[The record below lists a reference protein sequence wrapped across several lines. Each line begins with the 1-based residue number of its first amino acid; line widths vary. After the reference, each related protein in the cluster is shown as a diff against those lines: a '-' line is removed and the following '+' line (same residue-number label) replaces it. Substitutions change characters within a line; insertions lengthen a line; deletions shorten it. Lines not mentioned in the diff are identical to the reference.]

1 MLAET
6 SRSAPEAPAPLPAS
20 RTHNREL
27 YIDAFRGLMALV
39 MMQGHVFDALV
50 LVAARAAPLYQMQAV
65 LHGSTAPG
73 FLFASGFVAGLPR
86 APLSA
91 AATLRRAKRL
101 LFVLAVGYA
110 IHLPYLSFWKTL
122 LEATP
127 AEKAALFAC
136 DALQVIAISQL
147 VLLALQWMTGQRW
160 AFAAAVLALVVLVA
174 GPFVWASGVSR
185 HLPLPL
191 AAYLDMSRAPSLFPV
206 FPFAAF
212 VLAGAVAGAALG
224 RQDPATRWRRGLA
237 FGFGLMVFGALL
249 AIPLSGRVFFWGVS
263 PAYALLRIGAL
274 LLLLLAIE
282 ALARRATSGL
292 KPLALLGHETLL
304 VYVMHLL
311 ILYGGVVIGASPLM
325 PFFGTLG
332 YAQAALVLLAMLP
345 AIYVTAKAW
354 HRFKM
359 RKPHAASLVLVFL
372 GVAFAWE
379 FMTRPW

>member
-1 MLAET
+1 M
-6 SRSAPEAPAPLPAS
+6 SALPATPSPPLPFPD
-20 RTHNREL
+20 RRKKPRNREI

-50 LVAARAAPLYQMQAV
+50 LASARAEALYGMQAV

-86 APLSA
+86 SPLSA

-101 LFVLAVGYA
+101 VFVLAVGYA

-127 AEKAALFAC
+127 AEQAALFAC
-136 DALQVIAISQL
+136 DALQVIAVSQL
-147 VLLALQWMTGQRW
+147 ALLAVQWLTGRRW
-160 AFAAAVLALVVLVA
+160 ALAAAVLAAAILVA

-185 HLPLPL
+185 GIPLPL
-191 AAYLDMSRAPSLFPV
+191 AAYLDMSRAPSQFPV

-212 VLAGAVAGAALG
+212 VLAGAVAGSALG

-237 FGFGLMVFGALL
+237 FGLGLMAGGTLL

-274 LLLLLAIE
+274 LLLLLAVE
-282 ALARRATSGL
+282 ALARRATAGV

-304 VYVMHLL
+304 VYVLHLL
-311 ILYGGVVIGASPLM
+311 LLYGGVVIGPSPLAA
-325 PFFGTLG
+325 FFGTLG
-332 YAQAALVLLAMLP
+332 YTEAALVLLGMLP
-345 AIYVTAKAW
+345 AIYVAAKGW
-354 HRFKM
+354 HRLKM
-359 RKPHAASLVLVFL
+359 RVPHAASLVLVFL

>member
-1 MLAET
+1 
-6 SRSAPEAPAPLPAS
+6 
-20 RTHNREL
+20 
-27 YIDAFRGLMALV
+27 MALV

-50 LVAARAAPLYQMQAV
+50 LASARAEALYQMQAV

-86 APLSA
+86 SPLSV

-110 IHLPYLSFWKTL
+110 IHLPFLSVWKTA

-127 AEKAALFAC
+127 AQKAALFAC
-136 DALQVIAISQL
+136 DALQVIAVTQL
-147 VLLALQWMTGQRW
+147 GLLAVQWVTGRRW
-160 AFAAAVLALVVLVA
+160 AFAAALLAVAILVA

-224 RQDPATRWRRGLA
+224 RQEPATRRRRGLA
-237 FGFGLMVFGALL
+237 FGLGLMTFGVLL

-274 LLLLLAIE
+274 LLLLLAVE
-282 ALARRATSGL
+282 ALARRMSEGI
-292 KPLALLGHETLL
+292 KPLALIGHETLL

-311 ILYGGVVIGASPLM
+311 ILYGGVVIGASPM
-325 PFFGTLG
+325 AEFFGTLG
-332 YAQAALVLLAMLP
+332 FSQAALVLLAMLP
-345 AIYVTAKAW
+345 AIYVTARTW

-359 RKPHAASLVLVFL
+359 RRPHAASLVLVFL

-379 FMTRPW
+379 FATRPW